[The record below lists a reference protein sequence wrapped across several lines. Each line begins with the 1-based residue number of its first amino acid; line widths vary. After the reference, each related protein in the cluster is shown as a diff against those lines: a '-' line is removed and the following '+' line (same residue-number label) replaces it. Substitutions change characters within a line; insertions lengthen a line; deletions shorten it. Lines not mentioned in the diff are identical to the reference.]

1 MQSNTNGRI
10 SFLGSVALLVSSMT
24 GPGLVTIPLL
34 FQTAGWL
41 IPMICVAIVIMLS
54 ATASLFL
61 CEALSAI
68 PGNNNFQKKIEFSS
82 LSTLLISNKYKCL
95 MTQCILFIS
104 IQSIN
109 IACIILSAQ
118 TMDSLMISL
127 LGKTC
132 GIGIYPDS
140 GVFCVYKQ
148 LPDGSPFGDK
158 TMLVTFVMPLGLM
171 DLVDNVRIQIV
182 LIFIV
187 MSWIITFCFHG
198 LNKEF
203 VPIIGDDISQVVGT
217 ILLNYSFIIT
227 IPSWINDLNPN
238 VSIRKSIFYS
248 IIISTVIYLLLGIFG
263 GMSYKMD
270 LSSNIISIIN
280 DSNERSI
287 ISLITTYLFPLAILI
302 TSIPVYT
309 IIIKY
314 NLIRNSYCGKNL
326 ANILS
331 SALPWIIIIP
341 FQTGYWLNVFM
352 NWTTLIFTS
361 ICNFIIPFYL
371 YYRSQQNNSFMRI
384 QDYDDVVDVNVDND
398 VDDKHYLN
406 GKKNLSNQ
414 KKDEKDDY
422 DDDGDDDNEIEN
434 GYYNK
439 EYNMKDI
446 SIISE
451 NQKNWN
457 SPFKI
462 SSLPPSSDSIVTD
475 SAPTV
480 LLIHKSKS
488 SSSFD
493 SCRLINS
500 NNDNSLL
507 RTSYDRYDYRRKED
521 NKDPREN
528 EGNNSEGIGGSGD
541 DIIASPIKNDS
552 TNDLEIL
559 NNNHDVDSTN
569 NNISSSNSLGKNVF
583 DLNNDT

>member
-68 PGNNNFQKKIEFSS
+68 PGNNNFQKKIEFS
-82 LSTLLISNKYKCL
+82 T
-95 MTQCILFIS
+95 
-104 IQSIN
+104 
-109 IACIILSAQ
+109 CIILSAQ

-227 IPSWINDLNPN
+227 IPSWINDLN
-238 VSIRKSIFYS
+238 
-248 IIISTVIYLLLGIFG
+248 
-263 GMSYKMD
+263 
-270 LSSNIISIIN
+270 
-280 DSNERSI
+280 
-287 ISLITTYLFPLAILI
+287 
-302 TSIPVYT
+302 
-309 IIIKY
+309 
-314 NLIRNSYCGKNL
+314 
-326 ANILS
+326 
-331 SALPWIIIIP
+331 
-341 FQTGYWLNVFM
+341 
-352 NWTTLIFTS
+352 
-361 ICNFIIPFYL
+361 
-371 YYRSQQNNSFMRI
+371 
-384 QDYDDVVDVNVDND
+384 
-398 VDDKHYLN
+398 
-406 GKKNLSNQ
+406 LSNQ
-414 KKDEKDDY
+414 NKDEKDDY

-462 SSLPPSSDSIVTD
+462 SSLPPSPDSIVTD

-521 NKDPREN
+521 NKDPSEN

-541 DIIASPIKNDS
+541 DG
-552 TNDLEIL
+552 
-559 NNNHDVDSTN
+559 
-569 NNISSSNSLGKNVF
+569 LGKNVF

>member
-24 GPGLVTIPLL
+24 GPGLVTNSRMVDVK
-34 FQTAGWL
+34 
-41 IPMICVAIVIMLS
+41 PMICVAIVIMLS

-95 MTQCILFIS
+95 MMQCILFIS

-171 DLVDNVRIQIV
+171 DLVDNVRIQI
-182 LIFIV
+182 
-187 MSWIITFCFHG
+187 
-198 LNKEF
+198 EF

-314 NLIRNSYCGKNL
+314 NLIRNNYCGKNL

-352 NWTTLIFTS
+352 NWTTLIFT
-361 ICNFIIPFYL
+361 N
-371 YYRSQQNNSFMRI
+371 
-384 QDYDDVVDVNVDND
+384 
-398 VDDKHYLN
+398 
-406 GKKNLSNQ
+406 
-414 KKDEKDDY
+414 
-422 DDDGDDDNEIEN
+422 
-434 GYYNK
+434 
-439 EYNMKDI
+439 I

-462 SSLPPSSDSIVTD
+462 SSLPPSPDSIVTD

-521 NKDPREN
+521 NKDPSEN

-541 DIIASPIKNDS
+541 DAFLKC
-552 TNDLEIL
+552 
-559 NNNHDVDSTN
+559 
-569 NNISSSNSLGKNVF
+569 SSNNELYLSGSSHGI
-583 DLNNDT
+583 

>member
-95 MTQCILFIS
+95 MMQCILFIS

-171 DLVDNVRIQIV
+171 DLVDNVRIQI
-182 LIFIV
+182 
-187 MSWIITFCFHG
+187 
-198 LNKEF
+198 EF

-314 NLIRNSYCGKNL
+314 NLIRNNYCGKNL

-352 NWTTLIFTS
+352 NWTTLIFT
-361 ICNFIIPFYL
+361 
-371 YYRSQQNNSFMRI
+371 
-384 QDYDDVVDVNVDND
+384 
-398 VDDKHYLN
+398 
-406 GKKNLSNQ
+406 
-414 KKDEKDDY
+414 
-422 DDDGDDDNEIEN
+422 
-434 GYYNK
+434 
-439 EYNMKDI
+439 
-446 SIISE
+446 
-451 NQKNWN
+451 
-457 SPFKI
+457 
-462 SSLPPSSDSIVTD
+462 T
-475 SAPTV
+475 PTV

-521 NKDPREN
+521 NKDPSEN

-541 DIIASPIKNDS
+541 DAFLKC
-552 TNDLEIL
+552 
-559 NNNHDVDSTN
+559 
-569 NNISSSNSLGKNVF
+569 SSNNELYLSGSSHGI
-583 DLNNDT
+583 

>member
-24 GPGLVTIPLL
+24 GPGLVTNSRMVDVK
-34 FQTAGWL
+34 
-41 IPMICVAIVIMLS
+41 PMICVAIVIMLS

-95 MTQCILFIS
+95 MMQCILFIS

-227 IPSWINDLNPN
+227 IPSWINDLN
-238 VSIRKSIFYS
+238 
-248 IIISTVIYLLLGIFG
+248 
-263 GMSYKMD
+263 
-270 LSSNIISIIN
+270 
-280 DSNERSI
+280 
-287 ISLITTYLFPLAILI
+287 
-302 TSIPVYT
+302 
-309 IIIKY
+309 
-314 NLIRNSYCGKNL
+314 
-326 ANILS
+326 
-331 SALPWIIIIP
+331 
-341 FQTGYWLNVFM
+341 
-352 NWTTLIFTS
+352 
-361 ICNFIIPFYL
+361 
-371 YYRSQQNNSFMRI
+371 
-384 QDYDDVVDVNVDND
+384 
-398 VDDKHYLN
+398 
-406 GKKNLSNQ
+406 LSNQ
-414 KKDEKDDY
+414 NKDEKDDY

-462 SSLPPSSDSIVTD
+462 SSLPPSPDSIVTD

-521 NKDPREN
+521 NKDPSEN

-541 DIIASPIKNDS
+541 DEK
-552 TNDLEIL
+552 
-559 NNNHDVDSTN
+559 
-569 NNISSSNSLGKNVF
+569 KVF
-583 DLNNDT
+583 